1 MKRKLNL
8 INSDI
13 KYLTSNCSF
22 GAGKGKAPPN
32 LSALSVTN
40 ALRGLS
46 VTSKPTSPP
55 KAKVLAV
62 DTRTIVEICGLKIY
76 IYFYPSG
83 IGNKNAGN
91 PTLMKTPWGK
101 NEMYSNEYEGKN
113 DRKRHKKYFICI

>member
-22 GAGKGKAPPN
+22 GAGKGSAPPN
-32 LSALSVTN
+32 LSVDSVTN

-46 VTSKPTSPP
+46 VLSKLPP

-62 DTRTIVEICGLKIY
+62 DTRTIVEICDLKIY

-83 IGNKNAGN
+83 VGNKNAGN

-101 NEMYSNEYEGKN
+101 N
-113 DRKRHKKYFICI
+113 